1 MLHKTPGIVLR
12 TVKYGDT
19 SLILSIFT
27 ELFGI
32 QSYIVNGVR
41 SSKPKAAK
49 GNLLQPGNILD
60 LVVYHHEQKN
70 LQRISEF
77 KLGHVYTSMHVN
89 IVKNTVALY
98 LIELLQKTLKQP
110 EQQPD
115 LYYFTAG
122 VFKALDAENT
132 AVAANLPLYF
142 TLKLAAHLGFHFAGH
157 YSSYTPYLDLQQGI
171 FTDLP
176 PHHTQYLD
184 EVSSQVTDRLQQI
197 QHPADLE
204 KIELNKERRRNLLYA
219 YLDFYKLHIP
229 DFTELH
235 SPPIL
240 NEILS

>member
-12 TVKYGDT
+12 TVKYGDS

-115 LYYFTAG
+115 LYHFTAG
-122 VFKALDAENT
+122 VFKALDAGPT
-132 AVAANLPLYF
+132 TVAANLPLYF
-142 TLKLAAHLGFHFAGH
+142 TLRLAAHLGFHFAGH
-157 YSSYTPYLDLQQGI
+157 YSSYTPYLDLQQGV

-184 EVSSQVTDRLQQI
+184 EFSSQVTDRLQQI
-197 QHPADLE
+197 QHLADLD